1 LACRPPSALLELKS
15 VEDDLG
21 VDLSEVMGVVASAE
35 VFVVMFQ
42 LFERRLL
49 VDTRTVNGEMPMIR
63 LVERVRSSEERFR
76 ELHRL
81 RPRMPAPE
89 RIVAFQWP
97 RSVRTL
103 VESGVWGG
111 IETRLK
117 DLGTSE
123 STCLAVLS
131 ELQWEERQEEI
142 KAVRGEE
149 PYRTLR
155 GTSLS

>member
-1 LACRPPSALLELKS
+1 MD
-15 VEDDLG
+15 DDLG
-21 VDLSEVMGVVASAE
+21 VDLSEVMGVVNTAE

-49 VDTRTVNGEMPMIR
+49 VDTRTANSEQPLIKMVD
-63 LVERVRSSEERFR
+63 RVRSSEERFR

-81 RPRMPAPE
+81 RPRLPSPE

-103 VESGVWGG
+103 VESGVWGS
-111 IETRLK
+111 IEQRLRI
-117 DLGTSE
+117 LGAPDSNL
-123 STCLAVLS
+123 LAVLA

-142 KAVRGEE
+142 KAVKGEE
-149 PYRTLR
+149 PYRTLK
-155 GTSLS
+155 GTTLS

>member
-1 LACRPPSALLELKS
+1 LPPRVPQPRIAD
-15 VEDDLG
+15 VDDDLG
-21 VDLSEVMGVVASAE
+21 VDLSEVMGVVNTAE

-49 VDTRTVNGEMPMIR
+49 VDTRTANSEQPLIKMVD
-63 LVERVRSSEERFR
+63 RVRSSEERFR

-81 RPRMPAPE
+81 RPRLPSPE

-111 IETRLK
+111 IEQRLRL
-117 DLGTSE
+117 LGAGDSALLGV
-123 STCLAVLS
+123 LA

-142 KAVRGEE
+142 KAVKGEE
-149 PYRTLR
+149 PYRTLK
-155 GTSLS
+155 GTTLS

>member
-1 LACRPPSALLELKS
+1 
-15 VEDDLG
+15 
-21 VDLSEVMGVVASAE
+21 MGVVNTAE

-49 VDTRTVNGEMPMIR
+49 VDTRTANSEQPLIKM
-63 LVERVRSSEERFR
+63 VERVRSSEERFR

-81 RPRMPAPE
+81 RPRLPSPE

-111 IETRLK
+111 IEQRLRL
-117 DLGTSE
+117 LGAGDRALLGV
-123 STCLAVLS
+123 LA

-142 KAVRGEE
+142 KAVKGEE
-149 PYRTLR
+149 PYRTLK
-155 GTSLS
+155 GTTLS

>member
-1 LACRPPSALLELKS
+1 MD
-15 VEDDLG
+15 DDLG
-21 VDLSEVMGVVASAE
+21 VDLSEVMGVVNTAE

-49 VDTRTVNGEMPMIR
+49 VDTRTANSEQPLIKM
-63 LVERVRSSEERFR
+63 VERVRSSEERFR

-81 RPRMPAPE
+81 RPRLPSPE

-111 IETRLK
+111 IEQRLRL
-117 DLGTSE
+117 LGAGDSALLGV
-123 STCLAVLS
+123 LA
-131 ELQWEERQEEI
+131 ELQWEERREEI
-142 KAVRGEE
+142 KAVKGEE
-149 PYRTLR
+149 PYRTLK
-155 GTSLS
+155 GTTLS

>member
-1 LACRPPSALLELKS
+1 MD
-15 VEDDLG
+15 DDLG
-21 VDLSEVMGVVASAE
+21 VDLSEVMGVVNTAE

-49 VDTRTVNGEMPMIR
+49 VDTRTANNEQPLIKM
-63 LVERVRSSEERFR
+63 VERVRSSEERFR

-81 RPRMPAPE
+81 RPRLPSPE

-111 IETRLK
+111 IEQRLRL
-117 DLGTSE
+117 LGAGDSALLGV
-123 STCLAVLS
+123 LA

-142 KAVRGEE
+142 KAVKGEE
-149 PYRTLR
+149 PYRTLK
-155 GTSLS
+155 GTTLS

>member
-1 LACRPPSALLELKS
+1 M
-15 VEDDLG
+15 EDDLG
-21 VDLSEVMGVVASAE
+21 VDLSEVLSVVKSAD

-49 VDTRTVNGEMPMIR
+49 VDSRTANNESPLIR
-63 LVERVRSSEERFR
+63 VVERVRSSDERFR
-76 ELHRL
+76 ELQRL
-81 RPRMPAPE
+81 RPKLAAPE

-103 VESGVWGG
+103 VESGVWEA
-111 IETRLK
+111 IENRVRS
-117 DLGTSE
+117 LGTPD

-131 ELQWEERQEEI
+131 ELRMEERNEEL

-149 PYRTLR
+149 PYRTLK
-155 GTSLS
+155 GTTLS

>member
-1 LACRPPSALLELKS
+1 
-15 VEDDLG
+15 
-21 VDLSEVMGVVASAE
+21 MGVVNTAE

-49 VDTRTVNGEMPMIR
+49 VDTRTANSEQPLIKM
-63 LVERVRSSEERFR
+63 VERVRSSEERFR

-81 RPRMPAPE
+81 RPRLPSPE

-111 IETRLK
+111 IEQRLRL
-117 DLGTSE
+117 LGAGDSALLGV
-123 STCLAVLS
+123 LA
-131 ELQWEERQEEI
+131 ELQWEERREEI
-142 KAVRGEE
+142 KAVKGEE
-149 PYRTLR
+149 PYRTLK
-155 GTSLS
+155 GTTLS